1 MRKDRLT
8 GGLFHFG
15 IDKPPLFHYNHIIIL
30 NKRCIVS
37 ANFMKVFSRIDLKSA
52 RITALNEIELTLRTN
67 KKTGEKIARAVLGD
81 GRTLVKTVTAS
92 GVVSET
98 VHTIPEILSTAQ
110 RKTIIKD
117 LAKQRHTQEEIAAML
132 NISQSLVSKVLKKK

>member
-1 MRKDRLT
+1 M
-8 GGLFHFG
+8 
-15 IDKPPLFHYNHIIIL
+15 
-30 NKRCIVS
+30 S

-98 VHTIPEILSTAQ
+98 VHTIPEIFSTAQ